1 MKRFA
6 FYIIFLYGAIL
17 VILTQPV
24 MLASFASGSDGF
36 DWKEI
41 SKIFEAWRY
50 WVLFAI
56 MLLCE
61 AALLG
66 VSVKAESKRPVTRK
80 PVIFSVIASSF
91 LAAFLILGIVAAIS
105 ETINKEPDLIAGVI
119 AFMGFP
125 ELKEAFTQGN
135 ALGVGAAGFI
145 IVWLIWAR
153 VFYRWSKKLEPKTFI
168 GRQCKALFAGSVLE
182 LLVAVPTHIL
192 ARSRDYCCAGFS
204 TFVGIALGIS
214 VMLLSFGPGVFFLYA
229 DRWKKLHPSRAGK

>member
-6 FYIIFLYGAIL
+6 IYIIFLYGAIL

-24 MLASFASGSDGF
+24 MLAASASGSDGF

-41 SKIFEAWRY
+41 SKVFEAWRY
-50 WVLFAI
+50 WILLAI
-56 MLLCE
+56 MLLCQ

-66 VSVKAESKRPVTRK
+66 ISVKAESKRPVTRK
-80 PVIFSVIASSF
+80 PVLFSVIASSF
-91 LAAFLILGIVAAIS
+91 LAALLILGVVAAIS
-105 ETINKEPDLIAGVI
+105 ETINKEPDITAGI
-119 AFMGFP
+119 LGFMKFS
-125 ELKEAFTQGN
+125 EIKEAFFESN
-135 ALGVGAAGFI
+135 VIGVGAAGFI
-145 IVWLIWAR
+145 IVWLIWAL
-153 VFYRWSKKLEPKTFI
+153 VFYRWSKDLEPKTFV
-168 GRQCKALFAGSVLE
+168 GRQCKLLFAGSVLE

-229 DRWKKLHPSRAGK
+229 ERWKKLHPSRQGK

>member
-1 MKRFA
+1 
-6 FYIIFLYGAIL
+6 
-17 VILTQPV
+17 
-24 MLASFASGSDGF
+24 MLASFFSGSDGF

-41 SKIFEAWRY
+41 SKVFEAWRY
-50 WVLFAI
+50 WALFAI

-66 VSVKAESKRPVTRK
+66 VSVRTEGKRPVTK
-80 PVIFSVIASSF
+80 KHVLFPVVASSF
-91 LAAFLILGIVAAIS
+91 LAAFLVLGIVAAIS
-105 ETINKEPDLIAGVI
+105 ETINKEPDLTAGVI
-119 AFMGFP
+119 AFMSFS
-125 ELKEAFTQGN
+125 EIKEAFIQGN
-135 ALGVGAAGFI
+135 ALGVGTAGFI

-153 VFYRWSKKLEPKTFI
+153 VFYGWSRKLESKTFI

-204 TFVGIALGIS
+204 TFIGIALGIS

-229 DRWKKLHPSRAGK
+229 DRWKKLHPVRREK

>member
-6 FYIIFLYGAIL
+6 IYIIFLYGAIL

-24 MLASFASGSDGF
+24 MIASFASGSDGF

-41 SKIFEAWRY
+41 SKVFEAWRY
-50 WVLFAI
+50 WILLAI
-56 MLLCE
+56 MLLCQ

-66 VSVKAESKRPVTRK
+66 VSIKVESKRPVTRK
-80 PVIFSVIASSF
+80 PVLFSVITTSF
-91 LAAFLILGIVAAIS
+91 LAALLILGVVAAIS
-105 ETINKEPDLIAGVI
+105 ETINKEPDITAGI
-119 AFMGFP
+119 LGFMKFSDI
-125 ELKEAFTQGN
+125 KEAFFESN
-135 ALGVGAAGFI
+135 VIGVGAAGFI
-145 IVWLIWAR
+145 IVWLIWALI
-153 VFYRWSKKLEPKTFI
+153 FYRWSRKLEPRTFI
-168 GRQCKALFAGSVLE
+168 GRQCKVLFAGSVLE

-229 DRWKKLHPSRAGK
+229 ERWKKLHPARQVK

>member
-6 FYIIFLYGAIL
+6 IYIIFLYGAIL

-41 SKIFEAWRY
+41 SKIFGAWRY
-50 WVLFAI
+50 WALFVI

-66 VSVKAESKRPVTRK
+66 VSVKAESKRPVTRR
-80 PVIFSVIASSF
+80 PVLFTVIASSF

-105 ETINKEPDLIAGVI
+105 ETINKEPDLTAGII

-125 ELKEAFTQGN
+125 EIKETFLQGN

-145 IVWLIWAR
+145 IVWLMWAL
-153 VFYRWSKKLEPKTFI
+153 VFYRWSRNLEPRTLVEK
-168 GRQCKALFAGSVLE
+168 QCKVLFAGSVLE

-204 TFVGIALGIS
+204 TFIGIALGIS

-229 DRWKKLHPSRAGK
+229 DRWKKLHPVQGKK